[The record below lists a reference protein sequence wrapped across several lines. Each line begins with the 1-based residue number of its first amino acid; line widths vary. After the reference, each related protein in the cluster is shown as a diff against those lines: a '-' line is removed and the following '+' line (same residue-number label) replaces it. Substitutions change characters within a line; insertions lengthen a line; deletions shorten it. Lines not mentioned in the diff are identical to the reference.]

1 MGHALHPK
9 KAAGHTGGAGRT
21 SLTQHTAR
29 SMRRQGQG
37 MTRTEKT
44 RTEKNRTGAAGTE
57 RTGDGSHH
65 GKGRPRSFDRD
76 WALGRALELFWQKG
90 FEPVTV
96 AELCESMN
104 IRPPSLY
111 AAFGNKTA
119 LFLEALEYYEH
130 TYWAEPSR
138 RFCEEPDVCRAVER
152 FFEEAAHILLSPS
165 TPCGCMVVLAAVN
178 ICPSETEIIARVRE
192 YREKTRQMFAE
203 RLHRAVADGQLPAGT
218 SVAALSCA
226 LNTFLEGLSLQAR
239 DTLDLSELVQTA
251 ALAVRLL
258 PARQQ
263 G

>member
-1 MGHALHPK
+1 MLHLTSRRRTGAHATGRPDT
-9 KAAGHTGGAGRT
+9 AHT
-21 SLTQHTAR
+21 
-29 SMRRQGQG
+29 MRRQGSG
-37 MTRTEKT
+37 MSRSGAARTDRTED
-44 RTEKNRTGAAGTE
+44 GT
-57 RTGDGSHH
+57 HH

-76 WALGRALELFWQKG
+76 WALCRALELFWRKG
-90 FEPVTV
+90 FEPVSV
-96 AELCESMN
+96 AELCQSMN

-111 AAFGNKTA
+111 AAFGNKTS

-130 TYWAEPSR
+130 TYWAAPSR
-138 RFCEEPDVCRAVER
+138 RFCDEPDVYRAIER

-178 ICPSETEIIARVRE
+178 ICPTETEIIARVRE

-203 RLHRAVADGQLPAGT
+203 RLRRAIADGQLPADT
-218 SVAALSCA
+218 SVPALSCA

-239 DTLDLSELVQTA
+239 DTLVLSELVQTA

>member
-44 RTEKNRTGAAGTE
+44 RTEKNRTGATGTE

>member
-1 MGHALHPK
+1 
-9 KAAGHTGGAGRT
+9 
-21 SLTQHTAR
+21 
-29 SMRRQGQG
+29 